1 MSRRSI
7 SGATRPSNPARASAP
22 RRPAGALIAGALVAL
37 GVMALAPDAQ
47 AWSESKKGER
57 MREVESA
64 WPHAYWGPD
73 ISATAIFGCVAEVFG
88 VPTGCSAGLKQTV
101 TEVGQQASVD
111 LLGLLRDAANHQVD
125 LATLDAKIG
134 YIEFEHRECT
144 DNPLSHGPFGI
155 GPRTVCTPWGLDPN
169 VKAYFVWRI
178 KEVPGGGLGE
188 TGGVQGATAPVRGD
202 GDVSSLARWMADVN
216 GDGRADFCRFVGK
229 APDVFLSCALATPT
243 GFDDQHPLDS
253 VKRIDQG
260 YASLPRL
267 MADVNGDGRADF
279 CRFVGNDPDIFLSCA
294 LATPTGFD
302 DQHPFDSV
310 KRIDQG
316 YAWLPRV
323 LADVN
328 GDGRADFCRFVGND
342 PDIFLSCA
350 LATPTGFDDEHPF
363 NSARRIDQGYRSLPQ
378 VLADVNGDGRADF
391 CRFVG
396 NAPDVFLSCALAT
409 PTGFD
414 DKHPLDSVKRID
426 QGSASLPRVLADV
439 NGDGR
444 ADFCRFVGKAPDVFL
459 SCALATPTGFDDQ
472 HPFDSVKRI
481 DWGYG
486 PPR

>member
-178 KEVPGGGLGE
+178 KVSPPVRKGATRLRATGPSWALLGCMIRSGSRPHRAQREGPARSAPTRVVSGRRSKVEAAPRAHDDGAARPAATGRGGGG
-188 TGGVQGATAPVRGD
+188 
-202 GDVSSLARWMADVN
+202 
-216 GDGRADFCRFVGK
+216 
-229 APDVFLSCALATPT
+229 
-243 GFDDQHPLDS
+243 
-253 VKRIDQG
+253 
-260 YASLPRL
+260 
-267 MADVNGDGRADF
+267 
-279 CRFVGNDPDIFLSCA
+279 
-294 LATPTGFD
+294 
-302 DQHPFDSV
+302 
-310 KRIDQG
+310 
-316 YAWLPRV
+316 
-323 LADVN
+323 
-328 GDGRADFCRFVGND
+328 
-342 PDIFLSCA
+342 
-350 LATPTGFDDEHPF
+350 
-363 NSARRIDQGYRSLPQ
+363 
-378 VLADVNGDGRADF
+378 
-391 CRFVG
+391 
-396 NAPDVFLSCALAT
+396 
-409 PTGFD
+409 
-414 DKHPLDSVKRID
+414 
-426 QGSASLPRVLADV
+426 
-439 NGDGR
+439 
-444 ADFCRFVGKAPDVFL
+444 
-459 SCALATPTGFDDQ
+459 
-472 HPFDSVKRI
+472 
-481 DWGYG
+481 
-486 PPR
+486 